1 MLFEWSQA
9 TQGLILGSFYYGYV
23 LTHIPGG
30 MLAERFGGKW
40 VLGFG
45 LLSTA
50 ICTFITPIT
59 VKMGGATA
67 LFILRVIEG
76 FGEVSEIIILFD
88 VYYGVFCPF
97 ILIQMYP
104 LEGEARISSIFSK
117 MLILGNAFYV
127 PM

>member
-1 MLFEWSQA
+1 MLFEWSEV
-9 TQGLILGSFYYGYV
+9 TQGLLLGAFYYGYI

-40 VLGFG
+40 VLGLG

-50 ICTFITPIT
+50 VCTFITPIT

-76 FGEVSEIIILFD
+76 LGEVSSLFSFL
-88 VYYGVFCPF
+88 Y
-97 ILIQMYP
+97 
-104 LEGEARISSIFSK
+104 SS
-117 MLILGNAFYV
+117 YR
-127 PM
+127 

>member
-1 MLFEWSQA
+1 MLFEWSEA
-9 TQGLILGSFYYGYV
+9 TQGLILGSFYYGYI

-40 VLGFG
+40 VLGCG

-76 FGEVSEIIILFD
+76 FGEVSVIYIFFFNFLSTIF
-88 VYYGVFCPF
+88 V
-97 ILIQMYP
+97 LIDM
-104 LEGEARISSIFSK
+104 G
-117 MLILGNAFYV
+117 MLKINL
-127 PM
+127 